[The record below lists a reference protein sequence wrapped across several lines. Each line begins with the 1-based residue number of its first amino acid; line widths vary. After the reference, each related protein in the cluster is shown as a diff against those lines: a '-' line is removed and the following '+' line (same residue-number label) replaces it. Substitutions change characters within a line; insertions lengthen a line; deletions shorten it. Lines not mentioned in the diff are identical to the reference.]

1 MTVKIDH
8 ALSLS
13 SLSAPEVRANPYPF
27 YHQLRSVEPVHW
39 DEVAGCWVLTG
50 YADIVAVLRE
60 PRFSKAQ
67 GLKRIFNRIPET
79 EQATARP
86 VFGMFSKQMLFA
98 DAPYH
103 TQLKGLVNKAF
114 TPRVVEGMQAHIQE
128 IVDELLAAVQP
139 KGQMD
144 IIHDFAFPLPVTVIA
159 ELLGLPREEHD
170 KFKKWSDDFV
180 AVLGAGHRAA
190 DLMEKARQS
199 IIQYSDYVGALQAQH
214 DRQPKDDLLGRLFT
228 VEEEGQMLDYQELV
242 ANSLLLLVAGH
253 ETTTN
258 LIGNGLLALLRH
270 PDQMKKLQTDPSLI
284 TTAID
289 ELLRYDNPVQI
300 LWRYA
305 SEDIE
310 VGGKRIGQGQL
321 INLIIGAANRDPAQF
336 PDPDRLDLGRS
347 QGRHAG
353 FGFGIHFCL
362 GSALA
367 RLEGQIAINTL
378 LQRMPRLRLET
389 EALDWQENPIF
400 RGLKSL
406 PVVF

>member
-8 ALSLS
+8 AISLS
-13 SLSAPEVRANPYPF
+13 NLLDPEVRANPYPL
-27 YHQLRSVEPVHW
+27 YHQLRSTDPVYW
-39 DEVAGCWVLTG
+39 DEAAGCWVLTG

-60 PRFSKAQ
+60 SRFSKAQ
-67 GLKRIFNRIPET
+67 GLKRIFNRFPET
-79 EQATARP
+79 ERVTARP
-86 VFGMFSKQMLFA
+86 VFRMFSKQMLFA

-114 TPRVVEGMQAHIQE
+114 TPRVVERMQVHIQE
-128 IVDELLAAVQP
+128 IVDELLDAVQH

-144 IIHDFAFPLPVTVIA
+144 IIHDFAFPLPVTIIA

-170 KFKKWSDDFV
+170 KFKKWSDDFL
-180 AVLGAGHRAA
+180 AVLGAGHHASG
-190 DLMEKARQS
+190 LMQKARQS
-199 IIQYSDYVGALQAQH
+199 IIQFSDYISTLQAQH
-214 DRQPKDDLLGRLFT
+214 HQHPKDDLLGRLFT
-228 VEEEGQMLDYQELV
+228 VEEEGQRLDHKELV

-270 PDQMKKLQTDPSLI
+270 PDQMKKLRDNPSLI
-284 TTAID
+284 NTAVE

-305 SEDIE
+305 SEEIE
-310 VGGKRIGQGQL
+310 IAGKQIGQGQMV
-321 INLIIGAANRDPAQF
+321 NLIIAAANRDPAQF
-336 PDPDRLDLGRS
+336 PDPDRLDLSRPES
-347 QGRHAG
+347 RHAG

-378 LQRMPRLRLET
+378 LQRIPTLKLET
-389 EALDWQENPIF
+389 EALEWQENPIF